1 MATFPS
7 DAVLL
12 ECLESQRVPC
22 APVLD
27 AADAIHHPYFI
38 ERKMVRTI
46 NDPFMGEVVIP
57 GNPMRFSEQTE
68 ALELQ
73 TPCLGE
79 HNREVLLG
87 LGYTAE
93 QIANLETTG
102 VLHQR
107 NR

>member
-1 MATFPS
+1 
-7 DAVLL
+7 
-12 ECLESQRVPC
+12 
-22 APVLD
+22 
-27 AADAIHHPYFI
+27 
-38 ERKMVRTI
+38 MVRTVQ
-46 NDPFMGEVVIP
+46 DPFMGEVVIP

-68 ALELQ
+68 DLDLQ

-79 HNREVLLG
+79 HNTEVLLD

-93 QIANLETTG
+93 QIADFENAG